1 MEIAKRF
8 LTKDCKVEP
17 DPIRGLGIVT
27 SGNFGLCGFLRC
39 AILTLCLGQPLVVN
53 CLVAAVLFKS
63 EVTPIGL
70 KVPHHESPASP
81 NRNSSLMCPISACI
95 DYGRKITFSYL

>member
-1 MEIAKRF
+1 MEIAKLF

-17 DPIRGLGIVT
+17 DHIRGLGIVT

-39 AILTLCLGQPLVVN
+39 AILTLCLGQPLIIPR
-53 CLVAAVLFKS
+53 LVAAVLLKS
-63 EVTPIGL
+63 AATPIGL

-81 NRNSSLMCPISACI
+81 NRNSS
-95 DYGRKITFSYL
+95 